1 MKLFKDYFRLII
13 FATGILIGVQ
23 VPNFIDQYTKRI
35 SAHYLEAKTNFSGYQ
50 QTADKHFGGSV
61 EALLDHYTSSADNV
75 FKDDAK
81 NIKYIYFRLKDFSTE
96 LKALD
101 TSLFKR
107 IFHVIFYS
115 NNEVL
120 KETLI
125 EYSSTVPLNHEA
137 IICGLILGLSL
148 SLIFEFLLF
157 LLVKIYYKIFGI
169 GIKTRARL

>member
-1 MKLFKDYFRLII
+1 MQLFKDYFRLIV

-23 VPNFIDQYTKRI
+23 VPNFIDQYAKRI

-50 QTADKHFGGSV
+50 QTADKHFGGNV

-81 NIKYIYFRLKDFSTE
+81 NVRYIYFRLKDFSSE

-101 TSLFKR
+101 TAFFKQ
-107 IFHVIFYS
+107 IFHVVFYS

-120 KETLI
+120 KETFVN
-125 EYSSTVPLNHEA
+125 YTATVPLNHEA

-148 SLIFEFLLF
+148 SLAFELLLF
-157 LLVKIYYKIFGI
+157 LLIKIYHKMLGI
-169 GIKTRARL
+169 GIKTYAR